1 MRDPWIDRLSE
12 YLDGEMDR
20 DERRALEAH
29 LETCRGCVGALADL
43 RAIVARAANLKDT
56 PPEEDLWP
64 GIAERIELDRHSRVV
79 PIASRRGRDRRFSF
93 SIPQL
98 AAAAIALILLGA
110 AATWSLRE
118 SEAPRMA
125 TAPAGDS
132 ERATTVTIEF
142 PGERSY
148 DRAIAELERV
158 LEENQ
163 DRLDPETVRTVEHNL
178 ALIDRAIED
187 TRRALAEDPDDPY
200 LHRHLA
206 NTMERKVEVL
216 RNATSV
222 TRAAI

>member
-29 LETCRGCVGALADL
+29 LETCRECVGVLADL

-64 GIAERIELDRHSRVV
+64 GIAERIELDRGSRDV
-79 PIASRRGRDRRFSF
+79 PIASRRGRGRRFSF

-110 AATWSLRE
+110 AAWSLRE
-118 SEAPRMA
+118 SEPLRMA
-125 TAPAGDS
+125 TAPTGDS
-132 ERATTVTIEF
+132 ERATMVTVEF

-158 LEENQ
+158 LEENR
-163 DRLDPETVRTVEHNL
+163 DRLDPETVRIVERNL

-200 LHRHLA
+200 LNRHLA
-206 NTMERKVEVL
+206 NTMGRKVEVL
-216 RNATSV
+216 RNATAV
-222 TRAAI
+222 TQAAI